1 MTRRNKNRSIPVTRA
16 ISWTLVMGL
25 LFVVLHINAIMVAD
39 SWSDY
44 RTQGGL
50 AVFAESGSGIHID
63 PDDRSASN

>member
-1 MTRRNKNRSIPVTRA
+1 MI
-16 ISWTLVMGL
+16 LGL

-44 RTQGGL
+44 RTQDGL

-63 PDDRSASN
+63 PGDRSASN